1 MILDHRLI
9 FSDTQVIGSAG
20 TSVVS
25 TNAFDNG
32 AAQTAPGGFG
42 TIEKDL
48 LKGDL
53 AGMSVLISIIAAASG
68 GTSIEF
74 QLIQATDSA
83 LTTSIDVLASTGAI
97 AVANL
102 TAGKRIHLPIPA
114 AGVTKRYVGLRY
126 TSVGTV
132 TLCSCIAALVRNV
145 DTGLAT

>member
-9 FSDTQVIGSAG
+9 FSEAQVIGSAG

-32 AAQTAPGGFG
+32 AAQTAPGGYG

-53 AGMSVLISIIAAASG
+53 ANMAVLIRLTAAGSG
-68 GTSIEF
+68 GTSINFE
-74 QLIQATDSA
+74 LIQATDAA
-83 LTTSIDVLASTGAI
+83 LTTSIDVLAQTGPI
-97 AVANL
+97 TTANL
-102 TAGKRIHLPIPA
+102 TLDKRIHLPIPSQ
-114 AGVTKRYVGLRY
+114 GVTKRYVGLRY

-132 TLCSCIAALVRNV
+132 TLCAATAGLVRNV
-145 DTGLAT
+145 DTGLGV